1 MQTIVLIRDLFWR
14 PWVGC
19 WGEATAFS
27 SWWTVLNIR
36 KIAIWSTRKIS
47 GYYISNHDSAI
58 YLHSH
63 GMISLACNHLQL
75 NPVGTQNCFPLFRL
89 PRGGAGLSTIITQ
102 FTQFRASGQG
112 EEKGN
117 WGRRN
122 ALVKRLHIQFKA
134 ISPKKGDSQFCSS
147 ALATSSRCSF
157 KVHLWREVHLSQRIQ
172 LTTHTPSE
180 TNLLKL
186 KASCWPN
193 GLVFSPANLGL
204 NDTSRK
210 CVSPDP
216 KTDDL
221 AAPVMSN
228 ALSHK
233 SASLTSESPST
244 WISDHLALSIKT
256 CLKQPKKALHE
267 KATKRWQPK
276 IFVPVFEYW
285 DTVSLSGC

>member
-1 MQTIVLIRDLFWR
+1 MQRIVLIRDLFWR

-102 FTQFRASGQG
+102 FTQFGASGQG

-157 KVHLWREVHLSQRIQ
+157 KVHLWREVHL
-172 LTTHTPSE
+172 
-180 TNLLKL
+180 
-186 KASCWPN
+186 
-193 GLVFSPANLGL
+193 
-204 NDTSRK
+204 
-210 CVSPDP
+210 
-216 KTDDL
+216 
-221 AAPVMSN
+221 
-228 ALSHK
+228 
-233 SASLTSESPST
+233 
-244 WISDHLALSIKT
+244 
-256 CLKQPKKALHE
+256 
-267 KATKRWQPK
+267 
-276 IFVPVFEYW
+276 
-285 DTVSLSGC
+285 